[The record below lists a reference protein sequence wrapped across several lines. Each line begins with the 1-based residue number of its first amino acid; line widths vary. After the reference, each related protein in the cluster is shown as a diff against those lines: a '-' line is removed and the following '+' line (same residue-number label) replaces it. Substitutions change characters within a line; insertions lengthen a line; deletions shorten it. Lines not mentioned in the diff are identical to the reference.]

1 MSGGGGGNQTV
12 TNVENPWSK
21 AAHFLYN
28 EDEFYDSAGN
38 PQGYG
43 TGVYNKVQDVW
54 NPHVY
59 GRMDVES
66 QQGNDPFGVFYYGPN
81 QESWLPSNRVADFS
95 PDQLAAM
102 DMTRSLALDSSTMDP
117 MQNVMMQLL
126 GNQGEGRTEIND
138 TWNQLVRP
146 TMEGFY
152 LNPESN
158 TYLQK
163 YVDAAQ
169 QPLIEN
175 YQQNILPSLNQ
186 GAVGAGRY
194 GSNAWQTGVTQAG
207 EDLNRQL
214 GNVAANIYAPAY
226 ESERNRQMESSG
238 YAPAMY
244 EMFAG
249 QQGNAQNNLM
259 NLLNQQFKNAGYLA
273 STGEAQQGQTQNDIN
288 ANMQLWQDMIYGPMD
303 YTNSLANL
311 FMSGGGLGRTSS
323 TSSPYSGPTL
333 GQSLLG
339 TGSSLAGIANQ
350 LMPLFS

>member
-1 MSGGGGGNQTV
+1 MSGGGGNTQTQV
-12 TNVENPWSK
+12 SVEKPWDRVADYMAGKPGTPTEGQGIYDKVFNWYMPNVWK
-21 AAHFLYN
+21 
-28 EDEFYDSAGN
+28 
-38 PQGYG
+38 Q
-43 TGVYNKVQDVW
+43 
-54 NPHVY
+54 
-59 GRMDVES
+59 MDQLS
-66 QQGNDPFGVFYYGPN
+66 QQGRDPYSLFYYGADQN
-81 QESWLPSNRVADFS
+81 SQVPSNRVADFTT
-95 PDQLAAM
+95 DQEAAM
-102 DMTRSLALDSSTMDP
+102 DLTRSLALDPSTIDP
-117 MQNVMMQLL
+117 IQNAMMQLL
-126 GNQGEGRTEIND
+126 GNQGEGRTEINN

-146 TMEGFY
+146 TMEGQY

-186 GAVGAGRY
+186 SAVGAGRY

-226 ESERNRQMESSG
+226 ESERNRQMESAN
-238 YAPAMY
+238 YAPAIY

-288 ANMQLWQDMIYGPMD
+288 ANMQLWDDQLYGPQ
-303 YTNSLANL
+303 NWANIMANF
-311 FMSGGGLGRTSS
+311 FMTGGAQGRTSK

-333 GQSLLG
+333 GQTLLG
-339 TGSSLAGIANQ
+339 TGSGLAGIANQ
-350 LMPLFS
+350 LYPYFNS